1 MAFVRMYW
9 GKAED
14 SPDLLQLV
22 MYNQK
27 LMKNKN
33 KAVQARDLPL
43 TSATTGFQSKHVYF
57 QIQKW
62 ATLGQPG
69 PNPEDWGW
77 EICDNCLLPIMAN
90 MEPAPDYLLRVIRCS
105 CKQDCSAAR
114 CSCNKHGF
122 TCTQACKECKG
133 ICCLYSYLVKN
144 KQEI

>member
-1 MAFVRMYW
+1 MYL

-14 SPDLLQLV
+14 SLDLLQLV

-33 KAVQARDLPL
+33 LAVQARDLPL

-57 QIQKW
+57 QIQEW

-69 PNPEDWGW
+69 LSPGEWGW
-77 EICDNCLLPIMAN
+77 KIRDNCLLPIMAN

-105 CKQDCSAAR
+105 CK
-114 CSCNKHGF
+114 
-122 TCTQACKECKG
+122 
-133 ICCLYSYLVKN
+133 
-144 KQEI
+144 